1 MITHRQVETF
11 RAVMVSSNM
20 TEAGRVLSVTQS
32 AISKIMKEFENEVG
46 FPLFRRRKGGLQ
58 PTPEAR
64 ALYEEVERSYRGLD
78 KIAHEAR
85 RVRHREVGKLE
96 IGSNPAITSGFIQR
110 VIRQFREEGHDI
122 NASLHTYNS
131 VELVDLIVTRRCDFG
146 FVMTPI
152 DTDAVSVSEVLNARC
167 VCLLPRGHRLAR
179 KKTISI
185 TDLEGEEFIS
195 LAEGT
200 STRHRIDAL
209 FNAKNVNRKM
219 TLEARWSVSVA
230 GFVAEGLGCTII
242 EPFSAI
248 RFAEQ
253 GGIVKP
259 LQEEILFSFAPIFP
273 KHGLIGGVVE
283 DFIACFR
290 REFEKFD
297 ADPVNFGARQPR

>member
-20 TEAGRVLSVTQS
+20 TEAGRMLNVTQS
-32 AISKIMKEFENEVG
+32 AISKIMKEFESEVG

-64 ALYEEVERSYRGLD
+64 VLYEEVDRSYRGLD
-78 KIAHEAR
+78 KISHEAE
-85 RVRHREVGKLE
+85 RVRLREVGKLQ
-96 IGSNPAITSGFIQR
+96 IAGMPAITSGFLQH
-110 VIRQFREEGHDI
+110 VIRCFREEGHDI
-122 NASLHTYNS
+122 NASIQTYNS
-131 VELVDLIVTRRCDFG
+131 VELADLIETRRCDFG
-146 FVMTPI
+146 FVQTPI
-152 DTDAVSVSEVLNARC
+152 DTDKVSVSEVLNARC
-167 VCLLPRGHRLAR
+167 VCLLPRGHRLA
-179 KKTISI
+179 KKKIVSVA
-185 TDLEGEEFIS
+185 DLEGEDFIS
-195 LAEGT
+195 LIEGT
-200 STRHRIDAL
+200 ATRHKIDAL
-209 FNAKNVNRKM
+209 FNAMNVTRKM
-219 TLEARWSVSVA
+219 TLEARWSVGVS

-259 LQEEILFSFAPIFP
+259 LKEEVLFSFAPIFP

-283 DFIACFR
+283 DFMACFR

-297 ADPVNFGARQPR
+297 ANPVLFAGRGGR